1 MQLYYNKINIA
12 YLKRFSVCMVLY
24 FQVKGYGYEAIK
36 LIIMDIAT

>member
-24 FQVKGYGYEAIK
+24 FQVKGIK
-36 LIIMDIAT
+36 PSNLL